1 MNNAFSFSRLWLLIK
16 KQWFDN
22 VKLYMLSIL
31 AVFGLMAIVFFIW
44 TWTSGPNYDEVETY
58 VIFFVGLFITG
69 LIFASITFGAL
80 GDRPKGIYWLSVP
93 ATHLEKLICGIFY
106 STILFTTFYF
116 ACFYIIQ
123 PITLIVLEMKPGY
136 SVKRIPH
143 WNEGMKAA
151 MYVFFAL
158 QALFLLGSVYFEKY
172 SFIKTALAG
181 LVFFLLFGLYV
192 NFMQR
197 NLIPHNAGMRGLA
210 SFAVYETKQ
219 VKIYKLDQWVEDT
232 WLFLLKYI
240 WVPVFWVAAYF
251 RLREKEI

>member
-58 VIFFVGLFITG
+58 IIFFVGLFVTG

-143 WNEGMKAA
+143 WNEAHESRH
-151 MYVFFAL
+151 VCIFR
-158 QALFLLGSVYFEKY
+158 
-172 SFIKTALAG
+172 LAG
-181 LVFFLLFGLYV
+181 IILTGVRIF
-192 NFMQR
+192 
-197 NLIPHNAGMRGLA
+197 
-210 SFAVYETKQ
+210 
-219 VKIYKLDQWVEDT
+219 
-232 WLFLLKYI
+232 
-240 WVPVFWVAAYF
+240 
-251 RLREKEI
+251 